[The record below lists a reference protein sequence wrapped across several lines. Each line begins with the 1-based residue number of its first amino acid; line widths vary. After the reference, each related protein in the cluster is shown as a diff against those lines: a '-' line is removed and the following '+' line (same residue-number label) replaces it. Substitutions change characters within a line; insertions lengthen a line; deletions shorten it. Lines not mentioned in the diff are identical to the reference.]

1 MTKADLGP
9 LVNRS
14 ALKPDGQPVAL
25 LLVEDDLDQQALM
38 VLILQNL
45 GYEVHAVDNGLQ
57 ALEVL
62 ETWTPDLVVTDIM
75 MPEMDGVSFVREMR
89 ASEELKH
96 IPILVLTAIE
106 NSDTECELLDLGVDE
121 YLEKTTPRKLL
132 KRRVDKAIRSRQK
145 DGQKQ
150 EKEDN

>member
-1 MTKADLGP
+1 MKNADLSP

-14 ALKPDGQPVAL
+14 SLKPDGQPVAL

-57 ALEVL
+57 ALELL

-75 MPEMDGVSFVREMR
+75 MPEMDGVSFVRQVR
-89 ASEELKH
+89 ATEALRDL
-96 IPILVLTAIE
+96 PILVLTAIE

-132 KRRVDKAIRSRQK
+132 KRRVDKAIRSRQRE
-145 DGQKQ
+145 Q
-150 EKEDN
+150 EKKNS

>member
-1 MTKADLGP
+1 MKNADLSP
-9 LVNRS
+9 LMNRS
-14 ALKPDGQPVAL
+14 PLKPDGQPVAL

-57 ALEVL
+57 ALELL

-89 ASEELKH
+89 SSETLKD

-106 NSDTECELLDLGVDE
+106 NSETECELLDLGVDE

-132 KRRVDKAIRSRQK
+132 KRRVDKAIRSRQRELTKK
-145 DGQKQ
+145 DS
-150 EKEDN
+150 EI